1 MNAAVSSANAPIVV
15 INPNSVEAVTQG
27 IEDAIVEPAALAR
40 LALPA

>member
-27 IEDAIVEPAALAR
+27 IEDAIVKAAAPARFPLLA
-40 LALPA
+40 